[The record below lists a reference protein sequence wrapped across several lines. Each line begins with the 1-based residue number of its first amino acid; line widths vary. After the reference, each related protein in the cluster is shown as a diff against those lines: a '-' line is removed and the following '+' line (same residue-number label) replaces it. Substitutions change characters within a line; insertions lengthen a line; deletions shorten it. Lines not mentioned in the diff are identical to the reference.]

1 MFYAIISIM
10 NNWNELLK
18 QSQQGNKNSY
28 KQFLT
33 EVQPFVKAVIYSKIR
48 NQSIIDDIL
57 QETLLAIHK
66 SLHTY
71 DPARNAKSWISVI
84 AKNKALDY
92 LKSNQHKLSQAEDI
106 TNLNVATVENNTSQ
120 YDIGKAMQQVSTK
133 QQEIIVKMK
142 VEGKTAKQTALE
154 LEMTESAVKTA
165 AHRAYK
171 LIKEFLEV

>member
-1 MFYAIISIM
+1 M

-28 KQFLT
+28 KKFLT
-33 EVQPFVKAVIYSKIR
+33 EVQPFVKAVIYKRSE
-48 NQSIIDDIL
+48 NQPIIDDIL
-57 QETLLAIHK
+57 QETLLAIHNA
-66 SLHTY
+66 LHTY
-71 DPARNAKSWISVI
+71 DSTRSAKSWISVI
-84 AKNKALDY
+84 AKNKTLDY

-106 TNLNVATVENNTSQ
+106 ADLKMESSNNDTNN
-120 YDIGKAMQQVSTK
+120 YDLEKAMKQVSIK

-142 VEGKTAKQTALE
+142 IEGKTAKQTALE

-171 LIKEFLEV
+171 LLKEFLEV

>member
-1 MFYAIISIM
+1 M

-33 EVQPFVKAVIYSKIR
+33 EVQPFVRSVIYSKIQ
-48 NQSIIDDIL
+48 NNSLIDDIL
-57 QETLLAIHK
+57 QETLLAIHN

-71 DPARNAKSWISVI
+71 DSNRNAKSWISVI
-84 AKNKALDY
+84 ARNKTIDY
-92 LKSNQHKLSQAEDI
+92 LRSNQYKLSQAENIESLQIEDSK
-106 TNLNVATVENNTSQ
+106 NNTNN
-120 YDIGKAMQQVSTK
+120 YDLEKAMQQVSTK

-154 LEMTESAVKTA
+154 LDMTESAVKTA

>member
-1 MFYAIISIM
+1 M
-10 NNWNELLK
+10 NNWNELLQ

-33 EVQPFVKAVIYSKIR
+33 EAQPFVKAVIYNKVN
-48 NQSIIDDIL
+48 NQAIIDDIL
-57 QETLLAIHK
+57 QDALLAIHN

-71 DPARNAKSWISVI
+71 DSNRSAKSWISVI

-106 TNLNVATVENNTSQ
+106 ENLKTESAESNANN
-120 YDIGKAMQQVSTK
+120 YDLEKAIQQVSVK
-133 QQEIIVKMK
+133 QQEIILKMK
-142 VEGKTAKQTALE
+142 IEGKTAKETALE
-154 LEMTESAVKTA
+154 LNMTESAVKTA

>member
-1 MFYAIISIM
+1 M
-10 NNWNELLK
+10 NNWNQLLK

-33 EVQPFVKAVIYSKIR
+33 EVQPFIKSVIYNKVNNTI
-48 NQSIIDDIL
+48 IIDDIL
-57 QETLLAIHK
+57 QDTLLAIHN

-71 DPARNAKSWISVI
+71 DSARNAKSWISVI

-92 LKSNQHKLSQAEDI
+92 LKSNQHKLSQAQDI
-106 TNLNVATVENNTSQ
+106 ASLKIESDKLNSNNI
-120 YDIGKAMQQVSTK
+120 DIEKAMQQVSIK

>member
-1 MFYAIISIM
+1 MYCAIIKTM

-18 QSQQGNKNSY
+18 QSQNGNKNSY
-28 KQFLT
+28 KHFLT
-33 EVQPFVKAVIYSKIR
+33 EVQPFVRSVIYTKVQNLSL
-48 NQSIIDDIL
+48 IDDIL
-57 QETLLAIHK
+57 QETLLAIHN

-71 DPARNAKSWISVI
+71 DATRNAKSWISVI
-84 AKNKALDY
+84 ARNKAIDY
-92 LKSNQHKLSQAEDI
+92 LRSNQHKLSQAEDI
-106 TNLNVATVENNTSQ
+106 ENLKLEGSETNTNN
-120 YDIGKAMQQVSTK
+120 YDLEKAMRQVSVK

-154 LEMTESAVKTA
+154 LEMTESAVKTS